1 MKYVQINA
9 YSGGWAEN
17 IVFKKHRELIAN
29 GDESWV
35 FWARGNH
42 EQDEHMQCIASLPEV
57 CLDGF
62 QTRLDGRPGFHS
74 QGITKRLLAKLDEI
88 DPDIVHLHVLTGY
101 YLNIEMLFNWLAVHR
116 CKVNWTLHDCW
127 DFTGHCIHFT
137 YARCDQWKTGCAFMV
152 ACPQKRE
159 YPECWLAGDATVRR
173 NWEDKRRIFTSLP
186 VERVQLITP
195 SEWLADLVRQSFLG
209 KYNVKVVHN
218 TVNTDVFKPTDSDF
232 RKRYGL
238 DDRFVVLGVASK
250 WSERKGLQDFVRLA
264 NDLDSD
270 VFAVA
275 VIGLSEKQ
283 IKQLAAEAKC
293 IIALSKTD
301 TQKEL
306 VEAYT
311 AADVFFN
318 PTREDN
324 YPTVNLEAEACGTPV
339 VTYNTGGCRETLRL
353 PSSQAVNSYDDG
365 IKAIKYLWEMAPD
378 RSNID
383 SNARS
388 FSYGHPSSGFNC

>member
-137 YARCDQWKTGCAFMV
+137 YVGCDQWKTGCAF
-152 ACPQKRE
+152 AAECLQKRE
-159 YPECWLAGDATVRR
+159 YPECWFAGDDVVRK
-173 NWEDKRRIFTSLP
+173 NWEDKRDIFTALP
-186 VERVQLITP
+186 AERVQLITP

-209 KYNVKVVHN
+209 KYDVTVIHN
-218 TVNTDVFKPTDSDF
+218 TVNTNIFRHTPNDF
-232 RKRYGL
+232 RERYGL
-238 DDRFVVLGVASK
+238 GDRFIVLGVASK
-250 WSERKGLQDFVRLA
+250 WSDRKGIFDFVRLA
-264 NDLDSD
+264 NTLDSNKF
-270 VFAVA
+270 VV
-275 VIGLSEKQ
+275 VIIGLTKKQ
-283 IKQLAAEAKC
+283 IKDMEREAGQL
-293 IIALSKTD
+293 IALPRTD
-301 TQKEL
+301 TQLEL
-306 VEAYT
+306 VQAYS

-318 PTREDN
+318 PTVEDS
-324 YPTVNLEAEACGTPV
+324 YPTVNLEAQACGTPV
-339 VTYNTGGCRETLRL
+339 ITYDTGGCRETLSL
-353 PSSQAVNSYDDG
+353 
-365 IKAIKYLWEMAPD
+365 K
-378 RSNID
+378 D
-383 SNARS
+383 SMVV
-388 FSYGHPSSGFNC
+388 SGFPEAITAIEEKLAIQKIKPI